1 MDGLLN
7 ETEAEN
13 EFAPKPPKLAT
24 VLTFVAAF
32 AVIVSWIGVYAV
44 TNALI
49 STDTMSPFP
58 QGQDPRPRWMLQS
71 FGAIFATFSV
81 IAVYFQWSSWRQM
94 KQIDEMADAEDKF
107 AD

>member
-1 MDGLLN
+1 MHALLDEN
-7 ETEAEN
+7 ESQN
-13 EFAPKPPKLAT
+13 EFAPKPPKPAT

-32 AVIVSWIGVYAV
+32 AIIVSWIGVYAV

-49 STDTMSPFP
+49 STDTMAPFP

-81 IAVYFQWSSWRQM
+81 FAVYFQWSSGRQM
-94 KQIDEMADAEDKF
+94 RQIDQMADAEDKF

>member
-1 MDGLLN
+1 MDGLLD
-7 ETEAEN
+7 EKEAQN

-24 VLTFVAAF
+24 VLIFVAAF
-32 AVIVSWIGVYAV
+32 AIIVSWIGVYAV

-49 STDTMSPFP
+49 SADALAPFP
-58 QGQDPRPRWMLQS
+58 QGHDPRPKWMLQS
-71 FGAIFATFSV
+71 FGAFFATFSV

-94 KQIDEMADAEDKF
+94 RQIDEMANAEDKF